1 MVAFYGRWGSF
12 DWFFSLAT
20 FDLFSTLL
28 KFDIHFNKWKN
39 FVSLVLNTSV
49 PKRWSLLP
57 FMDDGDLCIG
67 PENFF
72 LFATH
77 STEHYI

>member
-39 FVSLVLNTSV
+39 FVSLVLDTSV
-49 PKRWSLLP
+49 PKKVESVASHGRWGSL
-57 FMDDGDLCIG
+57 
-67 PENFF
+67 
-72 LFATH
+72 H
-77 STEHYI
+77 WS